1 MLLSV
6 KNVDLL
12 QLSLLRMEEQTL
24 FKKCFQI
31 VTRVEAAEMNY
42 CSLWQLVSAKLITG
56 ALVRKGRG
64 VPI

>member
-1 MLLSV
+1 MP
-6 KNVDLL
+6 
-12 QLSLLRMEEQTL
+12 L

-64 VPI
+64 VKI